1 MRSHGLS
8 DRYDSPP
15 LWQHSI
21 ALRAG
26 ECSVLVVTV
35 QILAGAFAVFFAVV
49 AAAKLDSWGS
59 WSAAV
64 SGWLPAGVPVG
75 LVVVTLPS
83 AEALC
88 AAGLVVSP
96 KAGLLMSAVL
106 LTILGVGVL
115 ALGSNAAGKD
125 CGCYGTLAPSR
136 INRSLA
142 ARNLLL
148 AGLAWSAFLLARRSM
163 VPGLRAPA
171 VLLLA
176 LLGALV
182 VLAAEARRVL
192 GTTSYSHRDEGG
204 AA

>member
-1 MRSHGLS
+1 
-8 DRYDSPP
+8 
-15 LWQHSI
+15 
-21 ALRAG
+21 
-26 ECSVLVVTV
+26 VLVAAV
-35 QILAGAFAVFFAVV
+35 QIAAGAFAVFFAIV
-49 AAAKLDSWGS
+49 AAAKLDSWRS
-59 WSAAV
+59 WSSAV
-64 SGWLPAGVPVG
+64 SGWLPAALPVG
-75 LVVVTLPS
+75 LVAVTLPS
-83 AEALC
+83 AEALS

-106 LTILGVGVL
+106 LTTLGVGVL
-115 ALGSNAAGKD
+115 ALSSNAEGKD

-148 AGLAWSAFLLARRSM
+148 AGLAWSALLLARRST

-192 GTTSYSHRDEGG
+192 VTSSYSHRDEGG
-204 AA
+204 AT